1 MKTRILKLIND
12 ERTNV
17 RITSK
22 KGAYSECTGGA
33 YDRCP
38 SVSTDMAFCG
48 TYAYDKCTKEDYA
61 ACQQGAHDECGYDY
75 KACVGAGVTDTI

>member
-17 RITSK
+17 RIASK
-22 KGAYSECTGGA
+22 KGYGNCTGGA
-33 YDRCP
+33 YDWCQSQ
-38 SVSTDMAFCG
+38 SVDKAFCG

-61 ACQQGAHDECGYDY
+61 ACQQGADDICVIDTTR
-75 KACVGAGVTDTI
+75 CVGPDKFDITY